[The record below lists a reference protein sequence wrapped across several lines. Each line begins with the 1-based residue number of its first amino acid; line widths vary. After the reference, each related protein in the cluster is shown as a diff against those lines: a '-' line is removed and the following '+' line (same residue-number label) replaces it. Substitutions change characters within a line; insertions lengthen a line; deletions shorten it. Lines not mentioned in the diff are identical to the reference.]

1 MNCYELLITVKRVL
15 VVNYQLQLNVKS
27 FKAMIAIT

>member
-1 MNCYELLITVKRVL
+1 LLITVRRVL
-15 VVNYQLQLNVKS
+15 VINYQLQLNVKS